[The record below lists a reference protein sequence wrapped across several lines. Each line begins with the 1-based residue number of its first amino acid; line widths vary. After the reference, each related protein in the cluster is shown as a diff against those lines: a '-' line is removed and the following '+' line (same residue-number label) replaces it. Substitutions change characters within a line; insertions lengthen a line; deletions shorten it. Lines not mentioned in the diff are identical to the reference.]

1 MNAMPG
7 FQTPSIFPQHPAS
20 FFPTVDSAVR
30 GAERAKYGKEPFKLT
45 SYNVKVFNMA
55 KDSDREEYC
64 RLMERLMPL
73 IIDVKCVVSKNEL
86 QVLNTPDGNG
96 WYRYVEW
103 YEYELNNK
111 SLTTL
116 TTSREEEQKREDRE
130 YREDLDEEDSTDSGF
145 STDGFL

>member
-1 MNAMPG
+1 MNPKMPSL
-7 FQTPSIFPQHPAS
+7 FSPYPAS
-20 FFPTVDSAVR
+20 FFPSLDAAR
-30 GAERAKYGKEPFKLT
+30 HGIEQEKYGKEPFKIT

-55 KDSDREEYC
+55 KEADRDEYC

-103 YEYELNNK
+103 YEYKLNET
-111 SLTTL
+111 SLTTG
-116 TTSREEEQKREDRE
+116 SEEEPEKSG
-130 YREDLDEEDSTDSGF
+130 DEAKDEDSNDPDT